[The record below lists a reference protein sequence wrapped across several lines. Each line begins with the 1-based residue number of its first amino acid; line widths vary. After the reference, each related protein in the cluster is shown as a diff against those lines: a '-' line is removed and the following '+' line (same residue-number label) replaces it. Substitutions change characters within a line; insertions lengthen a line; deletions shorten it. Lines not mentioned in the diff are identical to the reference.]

1 VWRLLLVL
9 AITALSWI
17 ELVPWQLENAPR
29 WFVADIAVGVVSTVV
44 TMVWRRRFPVTV
56 AVVTNLVAV
65 GSFSSAG
72 AASLALT
79 SLATRRRWREIV
91 PVTAAVLLTI
101 PATVAISPVP
111 GPDPRVDAAVVVVV
125 VLFMVATGMY
135 VGSRRELLETLRSRA
150 EIVEAEQSAK
160 LAQARSAERTR
171 IAREM
176 HDVLAHRISLV
187 TMHAGAL
194 AYRDDLP
201 PEQVRESARTIQ
213 ETAHQAMEELRAVL
227 GVLREDPGD
236 AAPELP
242 MPTAADLSGL
252 VAEWQR
258 AGMRVA
264 LDVEGDLATVP
275 AGAGRTVFRVV
286 QEALTNAH
294 KHASATTVRVR
305 VVVEAREGVWVEV
318 RNPLP
323 VGSAEAPAAPAGSGL
338 GLVGLRERVE
348 LAGGRLRHGVTARD
362 RTFALD
368 AWLPWPA

>member
-1 VWRLLLVL
+1 VL
-9 AITALSWI
+9 AITGLSWV
-17 ELVPWQLENAPR
+17 ELVPWQLANAPG
-29 WFVADIAVGVVSTVV
+29 WLAADLAVGVVSTVV
-44 TMVWRRRFPVTV
+44 TMVWRRRFPVAV
-56 AVVTNLVAV
+56 ALVTNVV
-65 GSFSSAG
+65 SVVSFSSTG

-91 PVTAAVLLTI
+91 PVTAVVVATI
-101 PATVAISPVP
+101 PATVAINPVP

-125 VLFMVATGMY
+125 VMLMIAAGLY

-150 EIVEAEQSAK
+150 EIAEAEQSAK
-160 LAQARSAERTR
+160 VAQARSAERTR

-201 PEQVRESARTIQ
+201 PERVRESARTIQ
-213 ETAHQAMEELRAVL
+213 ETAHQALEELRDVL

-242 MPTAADLSGL
+242 VPTAADLDAL
-252 VAEWQR
+252 VADWRQ
-258 AGMRVA
+258 AGMRVV
-264 LDVEGDLATVP
+264 LDVDGDLTTIPATV
-275 AGAGRTVFRVV
+275 GRTVFRVA

-294 KHASATTVRVR
+294 KHASATSVRVE
-305 VVVEAREGVWVEV
+305 VAVEAGAGVRVAV
-318 RNPLP
+318 TNPLP
-323 VGSAEAPAAPAGSGL
+323 VGSEQASPFAGVGSGL

-362 RTFALD
+362 RTFSLD